1 MSKTP
6 TPFDAIFAE
15 KEDKE
20 EVWVRAKH
28 KILCNRMLTPD
39 GTMLESRHR
48 HDYVTHLDANG
59 KEYMLDGGLDYL
71 RSSAHG
77 DEKLLTVY
85 QDDPHEVIRL
95 LVKWGTFGKN
105 GDEPYKQIK
114 IADMSTE
121 HLQACLKTQQA
132 TMHPAICKVMENEL
146 KYRDGEL
153 KTNGWNIA
161 KAVIEVEAA
170 NTEETIKQKLIEM
183 GWTPPQDD
191 SEYRNE

>member
-6 TPFDAIFAE
+6 TPFDAIFGREEPCGSEFLQRE
-15 KEDKE
+15 KKKKEKE

-85 QDDPHEVIRL
+85 QDDPHEVIRDV
-95 LVKWGTFGKN
+95 VKWGTFGIN
-105 GDEPYKQIK
+105 GDEPLKYVT
-114 IADMSTE
+114 IADLDPY
-121 HLQACLKTQQA
+121 HLRAILDTQQK
-132 TMHPAICKVMENEL
+132 TMRPELVKVMQDEVE
-146 KYRDGEL
+146 YRDAL
-153 KTNGWNIA
+153 KNLPN
-161 KAVIEVEAA
+161 
-170 NTEETIKQKLIEM
+170 
-183 GWTPPQDD
+183 D
-191 SEYRNE
+191 